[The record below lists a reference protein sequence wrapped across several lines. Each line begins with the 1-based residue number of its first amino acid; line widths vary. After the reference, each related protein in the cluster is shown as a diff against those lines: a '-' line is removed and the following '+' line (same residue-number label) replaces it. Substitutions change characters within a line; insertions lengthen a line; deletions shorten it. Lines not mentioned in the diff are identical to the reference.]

1 MKEKRLSGAETPFKD
16 LNGDPIKV
24 HDYVKDADGNRY
36 YINSH
41 FQAVPDGSDAP
52 AKELE
57 RLLQDSPVKIMTIE
71 EVLEVKPVEKR
82 RRGGRRKAAPEK
94 PTEEQEKAAAAAE
107 VDEAVAKARAKAEA
121 EAKAAAEASVK
132 AALGDQEGKQK
143 LTPVTETMIL
153 SCLPDDLLAKE
164 LRRRGYTLCAVRP
177 ALIEL

>member
-1 MKEKRLSGAETPFKD
+1 MKEKRLSGEETPFKD

-41 FQAVPDGSDAP
+41 CQAVPDGSDAP

-71 EVLEVKPVEKR
+71 EVLDVKPVEKR
-82 RRGGRRKAAPEK
+82 RRGGRRKKDVPAQTETEQAKVEAEARKAEEEAEAAAIE
-94 PTEEQEKAAAAAE
+94 AAAE
-107 VDEAVAKARAKAEA
+107 KARKEA
-121 EAKAAAEASVK
+121 ARAAE
-132 AALGDQEGKQK
+132 EGRSDIH
-143 LTPVTETMIL
+143 PVTQEMVL
-153 SCLPDDLLAKE
+153 SVLPDDLLAKE

>member
-41 FQAVPDGSDAP
+41 CQAVPDGSDAP

-82 RRGGRRKAAPEK
+82 RRGGRRKADPEK
-94 PTEEQEKAAAAAE
+94 SAEELEKEIAAAKIDAELKAKSAQAAPAAE
-107 VDEAVAKARAKAEA
+107 DAEQ
-121 EAKAAAEASVK
+121 
-132 AALGDQEGKQK
+132 ALH
-143 LTPVTETMIL
+143 PVTEDMIL
-153 SCLPDDLLAKE
+153 SILPDDLLAKE
-164 LRRRGYTLCAVRP
+164 LRRRGYVLCAVRP

>member
-41 FQAVPDGSDAP
+41 CQAVPDGSDAP

-57 RLLQDSPVKIMTIE
+57 RLLQDSPVKIMNIE

-82 RRGGRRKAAPEK
+82 RRGGRRKADKDPE
-94 PTEEQEKAAAAAE
+94 EDLRKAAAEAE
-107 VDEAVAKARAKAEA
+107 ERAKEEA
-121 EAKAAAEASVK
+121 AKEAKAAAL
-132 AALGDQEGKQK
+132 AAAKEGMND
-143 LTPVTETMIL
+143 LHPVTEEIIL
-153 SCLPDDLLAKE
+153 SVIPDDKLANE